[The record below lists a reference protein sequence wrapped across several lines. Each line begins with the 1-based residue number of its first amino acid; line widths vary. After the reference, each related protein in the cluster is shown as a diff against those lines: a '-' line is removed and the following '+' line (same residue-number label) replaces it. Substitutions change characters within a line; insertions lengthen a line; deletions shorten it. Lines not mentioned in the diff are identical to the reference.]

1 MTTKKQYKE
10 DKKVREMYRN
20 NQAQLGESY
29 SDFKRRV
36 KKQLGC

>member
-1 MTTKKQYKE
+1 MTDKKQYGR
-10 DKKVREMYRN
+10 DKKAKDLYKVDAN
-20 NQAQLGESY
+20 IGESY